1 MHIYVCIYV
10 YYVSIRTY
18 ISYFCPLSLKTM
30 RTQEQW
36 APSMQVLVSEYQT
49 PLKEIADSRVGPEK
63 VQDALETSWIGSKEV
78 LNEY

>member
-1 MHIYVCIYV
+1 
-10 YYVSIRTY
+10 
-18 ISYFCPLSLKTM
+18 M